1 MAAAT
6 PRHCCALGAL
16 LYRWKVPALFDGLKR
31 ILVGRPFR
39 TERLKRKPLPP
50 RIALP
55 IFSSSALSS
64 LAYAPDEI
72 LLTLAM
78 AGVAATL
85 LSPQVGLAVLL
96 VLLVLVF
103 SYRQSVAAYPSG
115 GGDYE
120 IVRTNLGP
128 RSGAAVAAALLV
140 DFVLTVAVSSTSAA
154 QYVAAVI
161 PALKDEKA
169 LVASV
174 IVAVLVIGNLRGRGQ
189 GRWALAIPVYLFVAG
204 MLLLILWGAVLAMTG
219 SLGMAPSAELQ
230 IRPEQEFSTGLQGM
244 AGALLILRAFS
255 TGSAALTG
263 IEVPIS
269 NVHTLSKP
277 RARNAG
283 RILLVIGVLSGVLTL
298 GTLFL
303 ARTTGVKV
311 VSDPQQS
318 LLRDG
323 QPVGPE
329 YLQAPVLTQLAEAV
343 FGGAGLGVIL
353 VAVLTIGV
361 LLMAGNHAFNSFPN
375 LASHLAGDGFLPRQL
390 RTRGDRLGFSNG
402 ILALGLAA
410 IAVIFAFKGD
420 VTILVQLYVLGVF
433 ISFTLSQAA
442 MLRHW
447 SRILM
452 QVTGRAARAAVH
464 RKRLLNLVG
473 LVLSALVLIV
483 VLITR
488 FTHGAWLAVVG
499 ILLLMAIME
508 SLSRHYRQVDSELAV
523 DFTQDATA
531 LPARVHAL
539 VLVSTV
545 RKPVLRAIAFARASR
560 PSKLEAI
567 MVDVEAAKTERTL
580 ADWQLLQIPV
590 PITIL
595 ASPYRTIADP
605 LIDHIRSIRRVSP
618 RDLVVVYIPEY
629 VVGHWWE
636 QLVHNQTALRVKN
649 RLHHEPGVVV
659 ASVPWRL
666 LSTEAGGSE
675 ESSAHH

>member
-6 PRHCCALGAL
+6 PRHCCAVGAL

-343 FGGAGLGVIL
+343 FGGAGLGMIL

-433 ISFTLSQAA
+433 ISFTFSQAA

-447 SRILM
+447 SRILV
-452 QVTGRAARAAVH
+452 QGTGRAARAAVH

-580 ADWQLLQIPV
+580 ADWHQLQIPV

-629 VVGHWWE
+629 VVRHWWE

>member
-1 MAAAT
+1 M
-6 PRHCCALGAL
+6 
-16 LYRWKVPALFDGLKR
+16 FDGLKR

-50 RIALP
+50 KIALP

-85 LSPQVGLAVLL
+85 LSPLVGLAVLA

-115 GGDYE
+115 GGDYD
-120 IVRTNLGP
+120 IVRSNLGP
-128 RSGAAVAAALLV
+128 RSGTAVAAALLV

-154 QYVAAVI
+154 HYVAAVF
-161 PALKDEKA
+161 PALNDSRA
-169 LVASV
+169 VIASL
-174 IVAVLVIGNLRGRGQ
+174 IVAVLVIGNLRGRGK
-189 GRWALAIPVYLFVAG
+189 GRWALAIPVYLFVGG
-204 MLLLILWGAVLAMTG
+204 MLAMIAVGAVLALTG
-219 SLGMAPSAELQ
+219 SLGQAPSAAFE
-230 IRPEQEFSTGLQGM
+230 IRPEQEFATGLQGL

-283 RILLVIGVLSGVLTL
+283 RILLAIGLLSGVLTF
-298 GTLFL
+298 GTLLL
-303 ARTTGVKV
+303 ARATGVKV
-311 VSDPQQS
+311 VSDPQAS
-318 LLRDG
+318 LLLNG
-323 QPVGPE
+323 QAVGAD
-329 YLQAPVLTQLAEAV
+329 YVQAPVLTQLAEAV
-343 FGGAGLGVIL
+343 FGGYGLGLVV
-353 VAVLTIGV
+353 VAVLTVGV

-375 LASHLAGDGFLPRQL
+375 LASHLAGDGYLPRQL

-402 ILALGLAA
+402 ILSLGLAA
-410 IAVIFAFKGD
+410 IAVIFAFDGD
-420 VTILVQLYVLGVF
+420 VTILIQLYVLGVF
-433 ISFTLSQAA
+433 VSFTLSQAG

-447 SRILM
+447 SRLLV
-452 QVTGRAARAAVH
+452 QVTGRTARASVQ

-473 LVLSALVLIV
+473 LVLSALVLLV
-483 VLITR
+483 VLVTR

-499 ILLLMAIME
+499 IVLLMAVME
-508 SLSRHYRQVDSELAV
+508 SLSRHYRQVDRELAV
-523 DFTQDATA
+523 GEDQEAAA
-531 LPARVHAL
+531 LPSRVHAL

-567 MVDVEAAKTERTL
+567 MVDVESAKTERTV
-580 ADWQLLQIPV
+580 ADWQRLGIPV
-590 PITIL
+590 PITVL

-605 LIDHIRSIRRVSP
+605 LIDHIRSIRRESP

-666 LSTEAGGSE
+666 LSTTAGTTE
-675 ESSAHH
+675 ESSAH